1 MARIKTNALQQIDQ
15 DAPEV
20 LSADIF
26 SAELANI
33 FKVFD
38 PQQPLV
44 IISEGLI
51 NYFDQKCCLLY
62 SKALPNMVK
71 TLVKCIISVIFI
83 LNRSK
88 INWRALSGPAAVC

>member
-38 PQQPLV
+38 LQQPLI

-51 NYFDQKCCLLY
+51 NYFDQKCCLPY

-71 TLVKCIISVIFI
+71 ALVKCIISVIFI
-83 LNRSK
+83 LNQSK
-88 INWRALSGPAAVC
+88 INWQALSGLVAVC